1 MTTLAVWT
9 PLPDGPTTWW
19 QLVAVYAAAGLFGY
33 LVGSVNPA
41 TLIARLRGA
50 DLRTRGS
57 GNPGAT
63 NAGRV
68 LGWQYGV
75 LVGLLDVAKGV
86 VAVVCATAVL
96 GDPAG
101 QFAGLLAVVGHI
113 SSPWLLGRGGKGVAA
128 ALGVVLATHPLWAL
142 PVLGVFGV
150 VVAVTRN
157 VGIASVSAALALIP
171 TALLLSQDV
180 GDVMYACALTVIVL
194 FRHIRNLRLAW
205 AAWRQRP

>member
-1 MTTLAVWT
+1 MTSATVWT

-19 QLVAVYAAAGLFGY
+19 QLVAVYAVAGVFGY

-41 TLIARLRGA
+41 TLVARLRGT
-50 DLRTRGS
+50 DLRRLGS

-75 LVGLLDVAKGV
+75 LVGLLDVTKGI
-86 VAVVCATAVL
+86 VAVVCVTAVL
-96 GDPAG
+96 GDRAG

-113 SSPWLLGRGGKGVAA
+113 SSPWLLGRGGKGVAT
-128 ALGVVLATHPLWAL
+128 ALGVILATHPLWVV
-142 PVLGVFGV
+142 PVLVVFGV

-157 VGIASVSAALALIP
+157 VGIASVSAALALVP
-171 TALLLSQDV
+171 TALLLQRDV
-180 GDVMYACALTVIVL
+180 GDVGFACALTLIVL
-194 FRHIRNLRLAW
+194 FRHVRNLRLAW
-205 AAWRQRP
+205 DRLRER